1 MRQDATFH
9 DLTYR
14 VTACGFAALLLWSL
28 VGF

>member
-1 MRQDATFH
+1 MRPTAAYH

-14 VTACGFAALLLWSL
+14 VTACGFAALLLWSM

>member
-1 MRQDATFH
+1 MRSDAAFH

-14 VTACGFAALLLWSL
+14 LTACGFALLLLWSL

>member
-1 MRQDATFH
+1 MRQNATFH

-14 VTACGFAALLLWSL
+14 VTACGFAVLLLWNM